1 MDAGIQLVYAFF
13 PSELLMESLALQLSG
28 QLCVTKQSI
37 AFSGTN
43 ALNHYQTH
51 LRFISF
57 LISAEWLLEPFRA
70 FWGQ

>member
-13 PSELLMESLALQLSG
+13 PSELLMESPALKLSG

-43 ALNHYQTH
+43 ALNHY
-51 LRFISF
+51 
-57 LISAEWLLEPFRA
+57 
-70 FWGQ
+70 